1 MKNIF
6 ELDWSDYNNG
16 YPLYNEEIERYI
28 SVIPSENQI
37 RHNEKPFY
45 AFIHFGMNT
54 ATAREWGSGKETVDD
69 FTIKS
74 IDARQW
80 VSTIKK
86 SGATGIILTCKH
98 HDGFCL
104 WNSEYTDFCVKNTD
118 FDGDI
123 VKMVSDECHNQNMDF
138 GVYLSPWDMHDSR
151 YGTSAYNDYFCN
163 QLTELLSNYGEIFEV
178 WFDGAKGKNAVDFEY
193 DWERYYDLIHK
204 LQPNANIAICGK
216 DIRWVG
222 NEAGKSRKAEYSVV
236 PEYLTRAETVAE
248 NSQHTEADANS
259 MKRVNSK
266 NEDLGS
272 REILKNCDT
281 LCWYPAEVD
290 VSIRRGWFYSKNEDK
305 TVKSAKR
312 LFNIYLK
319 SVGNNC
325 SLLLN
330 IPPTDKGIIHN
341 RDAKVL
347 QRLGEKIE
355 DITKNNILTLN
366 DIELTTDKSYIEYDF
381 DEKKRVRYITLS
393 EDIRFSQRVEA
404 FDLYLKTPNKKYK
417 LVYSGTVIGGKKI
430 IKLRKIN
437 AIGFALVVRQSRSN
451 PIFKE
456 ISLFE

>member
-330 IPPTDKGIIHN
+330 IPPTDKGIIHD
-341 RDAKVL
+341 RDAKAL

-430 IKLRKIN
+430 IKLRKVN

>member
-1 MKNIF
+1 MKDIF
-6 ELDWSDYNNG
+6 EFDWSNYNNG
-16 YPLYNEEIERYI
+16 YPLDDSEVERYI
-28 SVIPSENQI
+28 SVVPNENQL
-37 RHNEKPFY
+37 RHEKKPFY
-45 AFIHFGMNT
+45 TFIHFGMNT
-54 ATAREWGSGKETVDD
+54 VTAREWGSGKETVDD

-123 VKMVSDECHNQNMDF
+123 VKMVSDECHKQGMDF

-163 QLTELLSNYGEIFEV
+163 QLTELLTNYGEIFEV

-236 PEYLTRAETVAE
+236 PEYLTRAETIAE
-248 NSQHTEADANS
+248 NSQHTEADANA
-259 MKRVNSK
+259 MKRVDSK

-272 REILKNCDT
+272 REILKNCDA

-290 VSIRRGWFYSKNEDK
+290 VSIRRGWFYSKNENT

-330 IPPTDKGIIHN
+330 IPPTDKGIIHK
-341 RDAKVL
+341 RDAKAL
-347 QRLGEKIE
+347 EKFGEKIE

-366 DIELTTDKSYIEYDF
+366 DIELTTDKSFIEYDF
-381 DEKKRVRYITLS
+381 DEKKRVRYIILS

-404 FDLYLKTPNKKYK
+404 FDLYLKKPNGKYK
-417 LVYSGTVIGGKKI
+417 LAFSGTVIGGKKI
-430 IKLRKIN
+430 IKLRKNN

>member
-1 MKNIF
+1 MKDIF

-163 QLTELLSNYGEIFEV
+163 QLTELLSNYG
-178 WFDGAKGKNAVDFEY
+178 
-193 DWERYYDLIHK
+193 
-204 LQPNANIAICGK
+204 
-216 DIRWVG
+216 
-222 NEAGKSRKAEYSVV
+222 
-236 PEYLTRAETVAE
+236 
-248 NSQHTEADANS
+248 
-259 MKRVNSK
+259 
-266 NEDLGS
+266 
-272 REILKNCDT
+272 
-281 LCWYPAEVD
+281 
-290 VSIRRGWFYSKNEDK
+290 
-305 TVKSAKR
+305 
-312 LFNIYLK
+312 
-319 SVGNNC
+319 
-325 SLLLN
+325 
-330 IPPTDKGIIHN
+330 
-341 RDAKVL
+341 
-347 QRLGEKIE
+347 
-355 DITKNNILTLN
+355 
-366 DIELTTDKSYIEYDF
+366 
-381 DEKKRVRYITLS
+381 
-393 EDIRFSQRVEA
+393 
-404 FDLYLKTPNKKYK
+404 
-417 LVYSGTVIGGKKI
+417 
-430 IKLRKIN
+430 
-437 AIGFALVVRQSRSN
+437 
-451 PIFKE
+451 
-456 ISLFE
+456 

>member
-1 MKNIF
+1 MKDIF

-86 SGATGIILTCKH
+86 CAATGIILTCKH

-248 NSQHTEADANS
+248 NSQHTEADANA
-259 MKRVNSK
+259 MKRVDSK

-272 REILKNCDT
+272 REILKNCDA

-290 VSIRRGWFYSKNEDK
+290 VSIRKGWFYSKNENI

-330 IPPTDKGIIHN
+330 IPPTDKGIIDK
-341 RDAKVL
+341 RDAKAL
-347 QRLGEKIE
+347 EKLGEKIG

-366 DIELTTDKSYIEYDF
+366 DIELTTDKSFVEYDF
-381 DEKKRVRYITLS
+381 DEKKRVRYIILS

-404 FDLYLKTPNKKYK
+404 FDLYLKKPNGKYK

-430 IKLRKIN
+430 IKLRKNN

>member
-1 MKNIF
+1 MKDIF

-341 RDAKVL
+341 RDAKSL
-347 QRLGEKIE
+347 QGLGEKIE